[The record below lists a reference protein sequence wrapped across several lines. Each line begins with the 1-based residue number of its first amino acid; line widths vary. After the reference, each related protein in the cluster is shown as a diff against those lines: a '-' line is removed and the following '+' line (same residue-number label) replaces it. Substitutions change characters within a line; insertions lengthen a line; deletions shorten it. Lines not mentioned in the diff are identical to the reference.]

1 MLHTVA
7 TMPYEMALMVRLD
20 PVVRSV
26 AAGGAATVGVATA
39 PIAYAATEDLALEGL
54 ERNAAL
60 LDTEGAMLLAQL
72 QAVTFRSFFTKL
84 LIHEIGQGIGN
95 YVVKR
100 DTASATQ
107 NINASPAV
115 APGLN
120 ITLGYN
126 SLFSTGFNLTYD
138 KELKSIAAG
147 NTSTYELG
155 RDAAFN
161 YAFGKLSAGVKLPGS
176 ASRSWIGSDKLD
188 PLITAW
194 ALLPTRLCYAQVRAS
209 DMD

>member
-1 MLHTVA
+1 
-7 TMPYEMALMVRLD
+7 MPYEMALMVRLD

-26 AAGGAATVGVATA
+26 AASGAATVGVATA

-107 NINASPAV
+107 NINALSAV

-120 ITLGYN
+120 IPLGYT
-126 SLFSTGFNLTYD
+126 LFSAGFSLTND
-138 KELKSIAAG
+138 KELKSTAAG

-155 RDAAFN
+155 RDAAFD